1 MLTYQLKLSLQTL
14 NPTWGEEFVF
24 RVIPSEHKLVLQVF
38 DENRLTRD
46 DFLGLIEL
54 QLLSLP
60 KEADCRTIPPKK
72 FDLQPRSQRSKVKGY
87 LNIYA
92 AFIPDPSDSAEG
104 SNGTTESNG
113 NAVPAEVEAVTAAA
127 AAITVNAS
135 SAPPPPHS
143 SVTATAA
150 SSSSSSETDGS
161 WEILQPDAP
170 AGGPGPSSSQGE
182 AGGPSFRT
190 NSSSSSNNNNN
201 PDSSTSLPQGWEER
215 QDANGRTYY
224 VNHNEKTT
232 QWERPVPGCVQ
243 IWIQLIKSVVL

>member
-1 MLTYQLKLSLQTL
+1 MQTL
-14 NPTWGEEFVF
+14 NPSWEEEFIF

-60 KEADCRTIPPKK
+60 KEADSRTIPPKK
-72 FDLQPRSQRSKVKGY
+72 LNLQPRSQRSKVKGY

-92 AFIPDPSDSAEG
+92 AFIPDPAEPPEG
-104 SNGTTESNG
+104 ANGNCESNG
-113 NAVPAEVEAVTAAA
+113 NAAPAEVEAAAA
-127 AAITVNAS
+127 AASTS
-135 SAPPPPHS
+135 SSTSTAAVTSTSQPP
-143 SVTATAA
+143 SVSATAA

-161 WEILQPDAP
+161 WEILQPESP
-170 AGGPGPSSSQGE
+170 AVPGPSTSQPVE
-182 AGGPSFRT
+182 TRTQQFRT
-190 NSSSSSNNNNN
+190 NN
-201 PDSSTSLPQGWEER
+201 DSQPPLPPGWEER

-232 QWERPVPGCVQ
+232 QWEPPTPGYVEEEKY
-243 IWIQLIKSVVL
+243 LKLSK